1 MSTDDTQIEK
11 KTEVEESN
19 NSQNIEKKEEQKKEN
34 KEESKEDK
42 KEELSDQKI
51 HKGLDQLD
59 NMEYELLKDD
69 NQEYDLSFKVIVIGD
84 SGIL

>member
-11 KTEVEESN
+11 NNEVEESN
-19 NSQNIEKKEEQKKEN
+19 NNKNIEKKEEQKKEN

-42 KEELSDQKI
+42 KEEHSEQKI
-51 HKGLDQLD
+51 YKGLDQLD
-59 NMEYELLKDD
+59 NMEYQLLKED
-69 NQEYDLSFKVIVIGD
+69 NPEYDLSFKVIVIGD